1 MQRNI
6 FKLYILLTELSR
18 LLCYKMVY
26 VTAKLLL
33 PNQNFYSE
41 NICVRATANTPC
53 QSVNM
58 RRIELWFLDN
68 KVLLIIFIFNSN
80 SIKI

>member
-33 PNQNFYSE
+33 PNQNFYSG
-41 NICVRATANTPC
+41 NICVRATGNISC
-53 QSVNM
+53 QSVNI

-68 KVLLIIFIFNSN
+68 KVLLIIFVFQSN
-80 SIKI
+80 P